1 VSKRSDLYLMR
12 SRQQAISQEVR
23 NAVHQLEV
31 SKLSLTAAAQ
41 ALDLAKKTLAADQ
54 RKYELGAETIF
65 FVLDAQNTVQQAQ
78 QSYLQAQIGYQLSLA
93 ALDHYTGDL
102 LEHNRVLISDSLR

>member
-1 VSKRSDLYLMR
+1 L
-12 SRQQAISQEVR
+12 VR

-31 SKLSLTAAAQ
+31 SKLSLAAAAD

-65 FVLDAQNTVQQAQ
+65 FVLDAQSTVQQAE
-78 QSYLQAQIGYQLSLA
+78 QSYLQAQIGYQLA
-93 ALDHYTGDL
+93 IAQLDHATGNL
-102 LEHNRVLISDSLR
+102 LEHNRVLIADSIR